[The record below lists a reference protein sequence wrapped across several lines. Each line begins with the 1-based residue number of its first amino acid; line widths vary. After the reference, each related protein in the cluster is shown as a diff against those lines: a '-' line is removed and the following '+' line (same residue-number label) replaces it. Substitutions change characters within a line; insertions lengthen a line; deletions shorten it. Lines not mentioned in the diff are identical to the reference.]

1 MSPNDMLQIAYVTV
15 GKEAYLLELPESLSG
30 LVPQDYELRS
40 SKKVSVVLLFEDV
53 FDQLRNKHST
63 FIIFFFLIWRIMLA
77 PCIIIRL

>member
-40 SKKVSVVLLFEDV
+40 SKKVSVVLLFEDA

-63 FIIFFFLIWRIMLA
+63 FIILFFFNLA
-77 PCIIIRL
+77 NHVSSLHHN

>member
-40 SKKVSVVLLFEDV
+40 SKKVSVVLLFEDA

-63 FIIFFFLIWRIMLA
+63 FIIFFFFNLA
-77 PCIIIRL
+77 NHVSSLHHN